1 MRWRRTWAIAAIA
14 LAARLCV
21 AIWAAPRFPAAG
33 DGFYYDTLAHRLA
46 QGQGYT
52 WLWPDGAVTYAAH
65 YPVGYPAL
73 LAATYTLL
81 GSFPIVA
88 MGLNAL
94 LGAAGA
100 FGMHRLARRAMGG
113 WRADAAALAVALHPA
128 LVPYTAAFM
137 TEGVT
142 AALLLVAAAV
152 AAAAPSSARP
162 WAWRGAAGLTM
173 GVATL
178 VRPQCL
184 LLAPILG
191 VLTVSGKATRSGG
204 ERAWATAR
212 AALLVTLATLF
223 VCAPWTAR
231 NCLRMQ
237 RCALVSVNGGWNLL
251 IGEQSTTGGWGEVTV
266 PPVCREVWGEA
277 AKDVCFEKAARAAIA
292 ADPLSWMAKVPS
304 KLAATFDYIGASPW
318 YMHLSNGAAFDD
330 RAKRLHGAVETVVTR
345 LLLVGAL
352 VACGRLHGPRGRVR
366 MVLALAGAVASL
378 TLHAWLG
385 YLALAATIG
394 LLGARALARA
404 PLLLPWTAAIV
415 LATAA
420 THAVFFGAGRYG
432 LVVLPFVGALAF
444 LERAMPIPPEAIE
457 SRKSSAS

>member
-1 MRWRRTWAIAAIA
+1 VHRRTWAIAAIA
-14 LAARLCV
+14 LLARLCV
-21 AIWAAPRFPAAG
+21 AVWAAPRFPAAG
-33 DGFYYDTLAHRLA
+33 DGFYYDTLAHRLV

-73 LAATYTLL
+73 LALAYTLL
-81 GSFPIVA
+81 GSLPIVA
-88 MGLNAL
+88 MGVNAL
-94 LGAAGA
+94 LGAAGVFA
-100 FGMHRLARRAMGG
+100 MHCLAHRATGGG
-113 WRADAAALAVALHPA
+113 WRADGAALAVAVHPA

-142 AALLLVAAAV
+142 SALLLVAAAV
-152 AAAAPSSARP
+152 AAVAPSSPRP

-173 GVATL
+173 GIATL

-191 VLTVSGKATRSGG
+191 VLTVSAGTTVSGR

-212 AALLVTLATLF
+212 AALLVTLATLL

-231 NCLRMQ
+231 NCLRMR

-266 PPVCREVWGEA
+266 PPECREIWGEA

-292 ADPLSWMAKVPS
+292 ADPFSWMAKVPS

-352 VACGRLHGPRGRVR
+352 VACGRLRGPRGRGR
-366 MVLALAGAVASL
+366 MVLALGGAVASL

-404 PLLLPWTAAIV
+404 PLLVPWTGAIV